1 MGEDFIR
8 TKRIVITINALL
20 TYLYPNS
27 KNMTFACIE
36 PKKTLEGQSKRKR
49 CERNPKPLKEKLV
62 QS

>member
-1 MGEDFIR
+1 VGEMGEDFIR

-49 CERNPKPLKEKLV
+49 C
-62 QS
+62 